1 MGAATISAIVGVAGA
16 GMSIAGGAAAKRRAK
31 DASRASA
38 AALEEARKT
47 IEVNEQEGVQV
58 PLDSYEMAMRETT
71 AQQEQALAALTEA
84 DSRSLAAGVGKLS
97 AAGGN
102 VIEKQRQAMAQDI
115 YKRDQAVAAEE
126 ANINNQLT
134 NVSVQE
140 AMGAQAAAQDAEQQA
155 TYAMSQGVIAGLG
168 AGVDAYKASG
178 LYEKDKSGEILGDV
192 VDGAKNIGGKIVD
205 ASGIKKGIQYVKGR
219 VSDYKIGK
227 EVGDFNTGAIKQA
240 QFNES
245 GNPESSENYTGS
257 GMFPSTKFNNQFL
270 GGKDYSKQFGPLDGL
285 YDPSIFGLNP
295 SIKK

>member
-1 MGAATISAIVGVAGA
+1 MGAATISAIAGVAGA

-31 DASRASA
+31 DAARASA

-84 DSRSLAAGVGKLS
+84 DSRSLAAGVGKLA

-102 VIEKQRQAMAQDI
+102 AIERQRQAMGQDI

-126 ANINNQLT
+126 ANINDQLSS
-134 NVSVQE
+134 VSIQE

-155 TYAMSQGVIAGLG
+155 TYAMSQGVAAGLG
-168 AGVDAYKASG
+168 AGVNAYKASG
-178 LYEKDKSGEILGDV
+178 LYNKDKSGDIVDGV
-192 VDGAKNIGGKIVD
+192 VDGAKYVGGKVVD
-205 ASGIKKGIQYVKGR
+205 GVGKLSQYVKGR

-227 EVGDFNTGAIKQA
+227 EVGDFNMGAIDQA
-240 QFNES
+240 KFDVS
-245 GNPESSENYTGS
+245 GNPESSKNYTGT
-257 GMFPSTKFNNQFL
+257 GMFKDFKNNLFD
-270 GGKDYSKQFGPLDGL
+270 KDYSSSFTPLNPLDQYFRAL
-285 YDPSIFGLNP
+285 PNP

>member
-192 VDGAKNIGGKIVD
+192 VDGAKKLE
-205 ASGIKKGIQYVKGR
+205 VKLLMLR
-219 VSDYKIGK
+219 V
-227 EVGDFNTGAIKQA
+227 
-240 QFNES
+240 
-245 GNPESSENYTGS
+245 
-257 GMFPSTKFNNQFL
+257 
-270 GGKDYSKQFGPLDGL
+270 
-285 YDPSIFGLNP
+285 
-295 SIKK
+295 